1 MTFSMIIFL
10 ISMFTVG
17 LFMGVAI
24 EYFIDVGLMREMQN
38 ENRTLR
44 MKLAEARKTRKV
56 EHVQTLEIIDNR
68 TSNPDNLFAPF

>member
-1 MTFSMIIFL
+1 MIYFL
-10 ISMFTVG
+10 GAVAIGV
-17 LFMGVAI
+17 FMGVVL
-24 EYFIDVGLMREMQN
+24 EYFIDVGLMRELQD

-68 TSNPDNLFAPF
+68 TSNPDNLFKPF

>member
-1 MTFSMIIFL
+1 
-10 ISMFTVG
+10 MFTVG

-24 EYFIDVGLMREMQN
+24 EYFIDVGIIRDLQN
-38 ENRTLR
+38 ENKALR